1 MLGSIVT
8 PFRIVAQVMIQ
19 RDIINLQAKKH
30 TYTWVIWRF
39 PKWGGT
45 PKIIHFIFGIFHEI
59 IPSQLLGIHLKTR
72 PPWIACRR
80 EMFSSCA
87 CRDESPWWFHSIYGG
102 SINGGTPIAG
112 WLTWWK
118 FLLKPHDIIICN
130 HFLSIWIIVL
140 IMYMVY
146 TRYIPWI
153 WGTPHDFGNLQM
165 TPMLAPCRG
174 VSEGTWSAIS
184 ELSPLCLSTN

>member
-87 CRDESPWWFHSIYGG
+87 CRCRDESPWWFHSIYGG
-102 SINGGTPIAG
+102 VHKWGYPNS
-112 WLTWWK
+112 W
-118 FLLKPHDIIICN
+118 
-130 HFLSIWIIVL
+130 
-140 IMYMVY
+140 MV
-146 TRYIPWI
+146 TMMEILVK
-153 WGTPHDFGNLQM
+153 T
-165 TPMLAPCRG
+165 
-174 VSEGTWSAIS
+174 S
-184 ELSPLCLSTN
+184 